1 MTAKRRHTMTI
12 LTQIVLAA
20 AMFACTGV
28 DFEIPTPQPGGGSS
42 SGGGSGSEDTTTP
55 TTLAKPKPMAE
66 RYPAATG
73 QPCALVPDGVS
84 DTYAYMNARGYYQ
97 ECPDSSGL
105 HAKSHV
111 KHITQVWD
119 DSLAR
124 YVYRFDIHIDI
135 DDDRGKPEITDRQRN
150 EIKTYAASPEN
161 MVAAEGQTH
170 TYTWKFQIP
179 KGFKATSKFCHLHQ
193 LKGYGGDDIGNPLI
207 TFVARLRSGKQY
219 LELTHYGPNGA
230 SAVKLESAPLDQFE
244 GEWVMVEEKAT
255 YLHKGKYEVKIVRMR
270 DDKTLLYYK
279 TNNIDIWRDGATAIR
294 PKWGIYRSFGAGGS
308 IKDQMRDESLLFT
321 DFTIKEE

>member
-1 MTAKRRHTMTI
+1 MTI

-42 SGGGSGSEDTTTP
+42 SGGGSGSEDTTTQ
-55 TTLAKPKPMAE
+55 TTPARPKPMAE

-84 DTYAYMNARGYYQ
+84 DTYAYMNVRGYYQ
-97 ECPDSSGL
+97 ECPDSSGI

-230 SAVKLESAPLDQFE
+230 SAVKLESALLDQFE

-255 YLHKGKYEVKIVRMR
+255 YLHEGKYEVKIVRMR

>member
-42 SGGGSGSEDTTTP
+42 SGGGSGSEDTTTQ
-55 TTLAKPKPMAE
+55 TTPARPKPMAE

-150 EIKTYAASPEN
+150 EIKTYSASPEN

-230 SAVKLESAPLDQFE
+230 SAVKLESALLDQFE

>member
-42 SGGGSGSEDTTTP
+42 SGGGSGSEDTTTQ
-55 TTLAKPKPMAE
+55 TTPARPKPMAE

-230 SAVKLESAPLDQFE
+230 SAVKLESALLDQFE

>member
-42 SGGGSGSEDTTTP
+42 SGGGSGSEDTTTQ
-55 TTLAKPKPMAE
+55 TTPARPKPMAE

-150 EIKTYAASPEN
+150 EIKTYAASPDN

-230 SAVKLESAPLDQFE
+230 SAVKLESALLDQFE

-308 IKDQMRDESLLFT
+308 IKNQMRDESLLFT

>member
-1 MTAKRRHTMTI
+1 MTI

-42 SGGGSGSEDTTTP
+42 SGGGSGSEDTTTQ
-55 TTLAKPKPMAE
+55 TTPARPKPMAE

-150 EIKTYAASPEN
+150 EIKTYAASPDN

-230 SAVKLESAPLDQFE
+230 SAVKLESALLDQFE

-308 IKDQMRDESLLFT
+308 IKNQMRDESLLFT

>member
-1 MTAKRRHTMTI
+1 MTI

-42 SGGGSGSEDTTTP
+42 SGGGGGSEDTTTQ
-55 TTLAKPKPMAE
+55 TTPARPKPMAE

-193 LKGYGGDDIGNPLI
+193 LKGYGGDDIGTPLI

-230 SAVKLESAPLDQFE
+230 SAVKLESALLDQFE

-308 IKDQMRDESLLFT
+308 IKNQMRDESLLFT

>member
-1 MTAKRRHTMTI
+1 MTI

-42 SGGGSGSEDTTTP
+42 SGGGSGSEDTTTQ
-55 TTLAKPKPMAE
+55 TTPARPKPMAE

-230 SAVKLESAPLDQFE
+230 SAVKLESALLDQFE

>member
-1 MTAKRRHTMTI
+1 MTAKRRNTMTI

-42 SGGGSGSEDTTTP
+42 SGGGDVDSTQTAP
-55 TTLAKPKPMAE
+55 AKPKPMAE
-66 RYPAATG
+66 RYPAATDG
-73 QPCALVPDGVS
+73 PCALVPDGKS

-97 ECPDSSGL
+97 ECPDSSGV
-105 HAKSHV
+105 HAYSHV
-111 KHITQVWD
+111 RHITQVWD

-150 EIKTYAASPEN
+150 EIKTYAASPAN
-161 MVAAEGQTH
+161 MVAAEGETH

-230 SAVKLESAPLDQFE
+230 SAVRLESALLDGFE
-244 GEWVMVEEKAT
+244 GEWVMVTEKAT
-255 YLHKGKYEVKIVRMR
+255 YLHNGKYEVKIVRMR

-308 IKDQMRDESLLFT
+308 LKSQMRDESLLFT

>member
-42 SGGGSGSEDTTTP
+42 SGGGGGSEDTTTQ
-55 TTLAKPKPMAE
+55 TTPARPKPMAE

-193 LKGYGGDDIGNPLI
+193 LKGYGGDDIGTPLI

-230 SAVKLESAPLDQFE
+230 SAVKLESALLDQFE

-308 IKDQMRDESLLFT
+308 IKNQMRDESLLFT

>member
-12 LTQIVLAA
+12 LTQIVLAT

-28 DFEIPTPQPGGGSS
+28 DFVIPTPQPGGGTS
-42 SGGGSGSEDTTTP
+42 SGGGSGSEDTTTQ
-55 TTLAKPKPMAE
+55 TTPAKPKPMAE

-105 HAKSHV
+105 HAKNHV

-150 EIKTYAASPEN
+150 EIKTYAASPDN

-230 SAVKLESAPLDQFE
+230 SAVRLESALLDQFE

-294 PKWGIYRSFGAGGS
+294 PKWGIYRSFGEGGS
-308 IKDQMRDESLLFT
+308 IKNQMRDESLLFT

>member
-1 MTAKRRHTMTI
+1 MTI

-42 SGGGSGSEDTTTP
+42 SGGGGGSEDTTTQ
-55 TTLAKPKPMAE
+55 TTPARPKPMAE

-230 SAVKLESAPLDQFE
+230 SAVRLESALLDQFE

-308 IKDQMRDESLLFT
+308 IKNQMRDESLLFT